1 MSCLGFVV
9 RTDTNPQP
17 GSKLYL
23 VLEPRTLEHS
33 KLNEEATEN
42 NLDENGY
49 ANF

>member
-1 MSCLGFVV
+1 M

-23 VLEPRTLEHS
+23 VLEPRTLEHG

-42 NLDENGY
+42 DLGENGY
-49 ANF
+49 ENF

>member
-1 MSCLGFVV
+1 M

-17 GSKLYL
+17 GSKLDL

-33 KLNEEATEN
+33 KLNKEAIEN

>member
-1 MSCLGFVV
+1 M

-33 KLNEEATEN
+33 KLNEEAMVNDLEK
-42 NLDENGY
+42 NGY
-49 ANF
+49 ENF